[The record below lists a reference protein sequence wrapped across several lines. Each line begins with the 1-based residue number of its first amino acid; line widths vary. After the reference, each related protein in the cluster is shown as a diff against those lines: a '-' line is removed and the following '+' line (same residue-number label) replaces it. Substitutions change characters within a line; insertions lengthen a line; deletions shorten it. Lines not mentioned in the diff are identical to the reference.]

1 MKESLLGLT
10 AYGFFL
16 VQGSTFAQAAADV
29 DMIAKYGFPAAFA
42 IMLGFLMKTVKEDLN
57 EIKAILRGED
67 LQDNKG

>member
-1 MKESLLGLT
+1 M
-10 AYGFFL
+10 
-16 VQGSTFAQAAADV
+16 